1 MHLPNVAAGAAA
13 ALLALSA
20 PSARAADLD
29 IRFAGALEFSDQGTL
44 FVGDNYNGAI
54 YAFEIPAEAA
64 PATVAPIS
72 IGDIDTRIANM
83 LGVGPKALEINDLA
97 VHPVSHDIYI
107 SVSRIGSFASQPAI
121 VRVSQRGEIDLL
133 DLSSFSF
140 AKQALDAYPDQ
151 QTTFRP
157 RGLMGE
163 PPTARDMAKGQVA
176 LSSLAIMDL
185 LYHDGELFVSGV
197 AHDDFLSTLRRI
209 SYPFDGA
216 QSMTT
221 VEMYHIAHDQYE
233 TRAPIRAMTVAEI
246 DGREQLIAAY
256 TCSPVVLIPLEDI
269 VDGAKIS
276 AHTIGDMGNG
286 QPIDMIP
293 YALGDQPGAV
303 RDQQQPLSA
312 GHSARRPERREACH
326 RRGLRPRDE
335 ARHPSGHAF
344 RPGGQ
349 GRHVRRRVASH
360 GPSERRPFRL
370 DHARRPFR
378 QPEPRLQSDRVPQPG
393 PQPCRGVRLSAV
405 RARRGGVTP

>member
-293 YALGDQPGAV
+293 YALGDQPALFVTSNSRSPQVIPLAGLNGAKPV
-303 RDQQQPLSA
+303 TAEDFDRGMKLDIHPVMPFGPVGKAVMFDGVSLHMDLLSDDHFVSITRDV
-312 GHSARRPERREACH
+312 HSGSLNLDSNPTVFPNRVHNLVAEYDFPQYAPVEA
-326 RRGLRPRDE
+326 E
-335 ARHPSGHAF
+335 
-344 RPGGQ
+344 
-349 GRHVRRRVASH
+349 
-360 GPSERRPFRL
+360 
-370 DHARRPFR
+370 
-378 QPEPRLQSDRVPQPG
+378 
-393 PQPCRGVRLSAV
+393 
-405 RARRGGVTP
+405 